1 MPRSKPVVSVA
12 TARRGQTGR
21 VSGKQVGVVLL
32 SAVTVLLG
40 ILLYLWPQMR
50 LVELGYHQGELRM
63 QQAQVLQRRTELQVE
78 LATLQQLSRIERIAV
93 QRLHMGPP
101 QLSQVIYVRPG
112 QERIKAER
120 QP

>member
-1 MPRSKPVVSVA
+1 MPRPGSAAAVA
-12 TARRGQTGR
+12 RREHTARL
-21 VSGKQVGVVLL
+21 SGKQVSVVLL
-32 SAVTVLLG
+32 SATAILLG

-50 LVELGYHQGELRM
+50 LVELGYRQGELRA
-63 QQAQVLQRRTELQVE
+63 QRTQALQRQTELQVE
-78 LATLQQLSRIERIAV
+78 LATLRQLSRIERIAV

-112 QERIKAER
+112 QERIEVEK

>member
-12 TARRGQTGR
+12 TVRRGQTGR
-21 VSGKQVGVVLL
+21 VSGQQVGVVLL
-32 SAVTVLLG
+32 SVGAVLLG
-40 ILLYLWPQMR
+40 VLLYLWPQMR
-50 LVELGYHQGELRM
+50 LVELGYRQGELRA

-101 QLSQVIYVRPG
+101 QLSQIIYVRPG
-112 QERIKAER
+112 QDRIEAER
-120 QP
+120 KP